1 MPISPQIISLSWGRI
16 EVENA
21 RQPFK
26 DAKVFPGGAREW
38 DWRETG
44 TRHRPGIQPADVQEL
59 VDHGAEVVILSRGML
74 GALRVQPETER
85 WLQEQGVEYH
95 IHRTPKAVEQYN
107 RLAAEG
113 WNVGGLFHSTC

>member
-1 MPISPQIISLSWGRI
+1 MPTSPQIINLSWGRI
-16 EVENA
+16 DVENA

-59 VDHGAEVVILSRGML
+59 LDHGAEVIILSQGML
-74 GALRVQPETER
+74 GALRVPSETRR
-85 WLQEQGVEYH
+85 WLDELGVEYH
-95 IHRTPKAVEQYN
+95 IHRTPTAVEQYN

-113 WNVGGLFHSTC
+113 RSVGGLFHSTC